1 MKWYLIIVIGAVFG
15 GFWVANATW
24 KQSPPNQRVL
34 VTETPHLHELSPDM
48 CVEDMYLLEQ
58 AGFTAGW
65 EVIAKKA
72 ELYDAEQ
79 LAVLHQFHARRFEQ
93 PAEPLQM
100 TAARGQIDRVTG
112 DIAVRGTVRLQ
123 YQAGY
128 TIETEA
134 LDWYAADRVLYTEAP
149 VKIRNP
155 SISIAGIGLHSQVD
169 QHRIALQ
176 HSVQASFQLP

>member
-1 MKWYLIIVIGAVFG
+1 MKWYLIIVIGVVCG
-15 GFWVANATW
+15 GFWLRDVTW
-24 KQSPPNQRVL
+24 RHRPHNRLVS
-34 VTETPHLHELSPDM
+34 VTETSHLHELSPDI
-48 CVEDMYLLEQ
+48 CVEDIYILEQ

-65 EVIAKKA
+65 EVVAKKA
-72 ELYDAEQ
+72 EFYNAEQ
-79 LAVLHQFHARRFEQ
+79 LAVLHQFHARLFGQ

-112 DIAVRGTVRLQ
+112 DIAVRGDVRLQ

-134 LDWYAADRVLYTEAP
+134 LYWYAANRVLYTEAP
-149 VKIRNP
+149 VQMRNP
-155 SISIAGIGLHSQVD
+155 SISIAGIGLHSNVD
-169 QHRIALQ
+169 QHRIAIQ